1 MIMIA
6 KAITMNILWFIG
18 ICIVGC
24 LVGMIFTGAV
34 LFAIGNSPD
43 YEVWENRV
51 ARVFWRVIFLC
62 ILIAAYIVVFIIKP

>member
-18 ICIVGC
+18 ICTVGC
-24 LVGMIFTGAV
+24 LVGMIFTGAI
-34 LFAIGNSPD
+34 LIAKRNSHD

-51 ARVFWRVIFLC
+51 ARVFWRIIFLC
-62 ILIAAYIVVFIIKP
+62 ILIAAYIVVFVIKP